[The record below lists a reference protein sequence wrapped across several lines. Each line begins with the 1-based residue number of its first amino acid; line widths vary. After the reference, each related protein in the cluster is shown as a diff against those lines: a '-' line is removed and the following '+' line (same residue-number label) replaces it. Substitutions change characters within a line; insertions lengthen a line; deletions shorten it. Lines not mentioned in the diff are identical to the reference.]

1 MATPPGRS
9 ATSRRSTSA
18 PAPRA
23 ARRTSSRAAMPIRS
37 RAPPMAGRSLSGF
50 RPISGGTATA
60 PSSPA
65 EGPMDLSVVFPTTR
79 IGNDPGVLR
88 DFAQTAEGLGYRR
101 LLAYDHVLGALHA
114 ARDPPLAGPY
124 TENDPFHEP
133 LVLLGFLAA
142 CTTTIEL
149 AVAVLVLPQR
159 QTALLAK
166 QAAEVDLLSGGRL
179 VLAVGTGWN
188 YVEYESLGMSF
199 EGRGR
204 RLDEQVDLLRLLW
217 RQPVVDYRGEFHRID
232 RAGLSPRPVR
242 RDTRLYFGGGAE
254 AALKRGAR
262 PGDGFVFGSASPHT
276 SQRAGRLRELL
287 AEHGRDPDAFG
298 MDTMIDYSLGPRV
311 W

>member
-79 IGNDPGVLR
+79 IGNDPAVIR

-114 ARDPPLAGPY
+114 DRDPPLAGPY

-188 YVEYESLGMSF
+188 YVEYESLGMPF
-199 EGRGR
+199 AGRGR
-204 RLDEQVDLLRLLW
+204 RLDEQVDVLRRLW
-217 RQPVVDYRGEFHRID
+217 REPVLDYRGEFHRID
-232 RAGLSPRPVR
+232 RAGILPRPGRGTIPVW
-242 RDTRLYFGGGAE
+242 FGGGAE
-254 AALKRGAR
+254 ASLAR
-262 PGDGFVFGSASPHT
+262 AARTGDGLVSGAAGPRPPR
-276 SQRAGRLRELL
+276 RAARLRELL
-287 AEHGRDPDAFG
+287 AERGRDAGTFPMDA
-298 MDTMIDYSLGPRV
+298 MIDYSLGPQ
-311 W
+311 